1 MSGTTAPP
9 EDREGREG
17 GRWGSPPPWHLL
29 GLVALGGA
37 VGAPL
42 RWALALW
49 LPGPSS
55 GWPTATF
62 TTNLVGAFALGL
74 VLEALARRGP
84 DAGRRRAVR
93 LAVGTGVLGAF
104 TTYSSFAL
112 EVDQYLRSGRVALG
126 TGYALA
132 TVAGGLACAAVGVL
146 VGSATAPGR
155 TRDGSPAGPDP
166 RRGAR

>member
-1 MSGTTAPP
+1 MSGAA
-9 EDREGREG
+9 GRAG
-17 GRWGSPPPWHLL
+17 LPPWRLL

-42 RWALALW
+42 RWALALA
-49 LPGPSS
+49 LPGPAS

-84 DAGRRRAVR
+84 DEGRRRAVR

-104 TTYSSFAL
+104 TTYSTFAL
-112 EVDQYLRSGRVALG
+112 EVDQYLRSGQVGLG
-126 TGYALA
+126 VGYALA
-132 TVAGGLACAAVGVL
+132 TAAAGVVCAALGVL
-146 VGSATAPGR
+146 VASAGRGR
-155 TRDGSPAGPDP
+155 TRSAP
-166 RRGAR
+166 